1 MNFIKALLSLVKKII
16 SPPPLPFT
24 GTLSGVT
31 VDVSGELIKDDEHAL
46 KVVMARQ

>member
-31 VDVSGELIKDDEHAL
+31 VDVSGELINDEEAEKRL
-46 KVVMARQ
+46 LMARQ